1 MSKSGI
7 RKRMRKFWL
16 VLALAM
22 GCLLVA
28 SLWESS
34 LSDWSVDSQ
43 VALFQDQLQ
52 AEEKHL
58 DEQLQKLDENTPTKS
73 PRPNK
78 IWQVTVQAKIS
89 SCFSP
94 SLYS

>member
-52 AEEKHL
+52 AEEKHF
-58 DEQLQKLDENTPTKS
+58 DEQLHKLDENTQISKS
-73 PRPNK
+73 NWRMRK
-78 IWQVTVQAKIS
+78 
-89 SCFSP
+89 
-94 SLYS
+94 